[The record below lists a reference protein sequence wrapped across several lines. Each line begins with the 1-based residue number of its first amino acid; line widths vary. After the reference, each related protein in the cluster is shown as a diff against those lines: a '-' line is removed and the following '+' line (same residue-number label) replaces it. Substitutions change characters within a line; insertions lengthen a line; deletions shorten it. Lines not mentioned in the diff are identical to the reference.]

1 MASRAPERDTLERRL
16 VASARVLE
24 EHARAVTLRTTSY
37 RNPWPTGPFP
47 PAPDP
52 STAIAGLL
60 QLEAIGE
67 RAIRVR
73 HVLGDELR
81 DGGDSMIVGEL
92 EAPTTRVVAGSTGAE
107 LRTTRLTMTASL
119 DPFELRLL
127 DTGTGRQVR
136 IGGPDRSYFGVGD
149 SLGTGVSLDTADG
162 RPVGTETFSIAPGTT
177 VHGFGESFV
186 GFDKIGQTIDLEV
199 HDAMGV
205 HTPRLYK
212 PVPFFVTTAGF
223 GVFVHTTATATAW
236 VGSRSANE
244 IQLAID
250 DDVLDY
256 VVFAG
261 SVREVL
267 DDYTTLTGRAPMP
280 PDWTFGWWQSRA
292 TYVSADETLG
302 VVRDLRAAGFPVDV
316 IHLDTFWFA
325 KDWLCD
331 LEFAP
336 DRFPDPKGYC
346 EELRRLGV
354 HLSLWHL
361 PYLPT
366 GTRLHDRLESV
377 EGFVTDAEGRPYDI
391 GIHFVQDY
399 DGPVHVIDWTNPA
412 AVEVMREEYGRLFE
426 TGASVMK
433 ADFGEEVPTDG
444 VFADGTPGP
453 RMHNRYPLL
462 YQRAVHEATEA
473 ATGERIAWVRSG
485 WAGGQRY
492 PVHWGGDAPG
502 DWEMLQAELHGGLS
516 LGLSGYTFW
525 SSDIGGTGEL
535 PEEELLIRWLQLG
548 VLLSHARVH
557 GDGIREAHRWSPV
570 ASDLARGWIG
580 LRYRLLPYL
589 LGSARAAAE
598 AGLPFARPLLLDFQD
613 DPTTWTIG
621 DEFLC
626 GEALLV
632 APILEPGG
640 RRRVYLPRVRWYE
653 WSAGEAAGGGS
664 WVDVEHELASLPMYL
679 REGAVVPMGPEMA
692 HFGERPTDPLTVRV
706 APFSGHGETVFR
718 TTLDG
723 RPVALRYRAVGGRHE
738 LLVRG
743 APGAIEV
750 DAVDGTR
757 IELVVDGG

>member
-1 MASRAPERDTLERRL
+1 MSTGALERGTLERRL

-24 EHARAVTLRTTSY
+24 EHARAVTLRTASY
-37 RNPWPTGPFP
+37 RDPWPAAPFP
-47 PAPDP
+47 PPPDP
-52 STAIAGLL
+52 STEIRGSLH
-60 QLEAIGE
+60 LEAIGE
-67 RAIRVR
+67 RAVRVR
-73 HVLGDELR
+73 HVLGGDLR

-92 EAPTTRVVAGSTGAE
+92 EAPATRVIAGAAGAE
-107 LRTTRLTMTASL
+107 LRTARLTLTASL
-119 DPFELRLL
+119 DSFELKLL
-127 DTGTGRQVR
+127 DRGTGRRVR
-136 IGGPDRSYFGVGD
+136 IGGPDRNYFAVGD
-149 SLGTGVSLDTADG
+149 SLGTGVSLDTADA
-162 RPVGTETFSIAPGTT
+162 RPVATETFSIPPGTT

-186 GFDKIGQTIDLEV
+186 GFDKTGQTIDLEV

-205 HTPRLYK
+205 HTPRMYK
-212 PVPFFVTTAGF
+212 PVPFFVATGGY
-223 GVFVHTTATATAW
+223 GVFVHTTASATAW

-244 IQLAID
+244 VQLAID

-256 VVFAG
+256 VVFVG
-261 SVREVL
+261 SVREIL
-267 DDYTTLTGRAPMP
+267 GDYTTLTGRAPMP

-302 VVRDLRAAGFPVDV
+302 VVRDLRAAGFPLDV
-316 IHLDTFWFA
+316 IHLDTCWFS

-336 DRFPDPKGYC
+336 DRFPDPKAYC

-361 PYLPT
+361 PYLPA
-366 GTRLHDRLESV
+366 GTRVHDRLEAAD
-377 EGFVTDAEGRPYDI
+377 GFVKDAEGRPYDI
-391 GIHFVQDY
+391 GIHFVQGY
-399 DGPVHVIDWTNPA
+399 DGPIHVIDWSNPA
-412 AVEVMREEYGRLFE
+412 AVEVMRGEYGRLFE

-433 ADFGEEVPTDG
+433 VDFGEEVPTDA
-444 VFADGTPGP
+444 VFADGTPGS

-535 PEEELLIRWLQLG
+535 PDDELLVRWLQLG

-557 GDGIREAHRWSPV
+557 GDGIREPHRWTAV
-570 ASDLARGWIG
+570 TSDAARRWIG

-589 LGSARAAAE
+589 LGSARAAAA

-640 RRRVYLPRVRWYE
+640 RRRVYLPPVRWYD
-653 WSAGEAAGGGS
+653 WSTGEAVEGGS
-664 WVDVEHELASLPMYL
+664 WFDVEHALATLPMYV

-692 HFGERPTDPLTVRV
+692 HVGERPTDPLTVRV
-706 APFSGHGETVFR
+706 APFSGDGETTFR
-718 TTLDG
+718 TIVDG
-723 RPVALRYRAVGGRHE
+723 SPIELRYRARDGRHQ
-738 LLVRG
+738 LLVKG
-743 APGAIEV
+743 APGSVEA
-750 DAVDGTR
+750 DGLDGAR
-757 IELVVDGG
+757 IELVVAGA